1 MAKKSEA
8 AKKVEAGFKVAKSAG
23 PNRRRRNSFQRK
35 SLSKA
40 MKRQFAG
47 CVSAVRGM
55 LVGFEQ
61 ANKARTT
68 A

>member
-1 MAKKSEA
+1 MGKQDKQATVA
-8 AKKVEAGFKVAKSAG
+8 PAKSSVQG
-23 PNRRRRNSFQRK
+23 PNRKRRNSFQRK

-55 LVGFEQ
+55 LVKFEQ
-61 ANKARTT
+61 GNKARTT